1 MTERSTNH
9 STIVIERTYDASPSR
24 VFAAWSDPEALLRW
38 GVGRRRLGVWS
49 STVSNSRWAAPM

>member
-1 MTERSTNH
+1 MIERSVNH

-38 GVGRRRLGVWS
+38 GSPGEGWEFRP
-49 STVSNSRWAAPM
+49 STASTSGSAAAK